1 MHSMKFVLTTLLAM
15 VLGYLPT
22 GASAQT
28 VNGNGTGTNN
38 GFYYS
43 LYSSGGSATMTLGSA
58 GNYAINWSGV
68 SDVVGG
74 KGFNPGSAQAIGYN
88 VASAS
93 GYNNISIYGWLTNPL
108 VEYYITEFGQL
119 YTADATEKGTVT
131 SDGHTYTTYEH
142 QQVNQP
148 SIQGTTT
155 FEQYLDN
162 WGGATMGQN
171 AVVTTANHFN
181 HWSSLG
187 MTVGS
192 FNYQI
197 LGTESYSGGS
207 GSVNATVC
215 AGSCG
220 GGGGGGG
227 GGSTTEAPYGGT
239 AAAIPG
245 TVMAENY
252 DTGGQ
257 GVAYNVTS
265 TNGTDNG
272 YRSDGIDLET
282 ASSPATGNDLGWTAS
297 GQWFKYTVNV
307 ATAGTYNVTFL
318 VAGNSGASDAFHLS
332 NSSGT
337 NLTGSVA
344 VPNTGGWQTWTTVT
358 TSVTLPAGKQTL
370 TLNEDNS
377 GWNLDSM
384 VFASSG
390 SASCTT
396 DPSAP
401 TGLTA
406 TSESSSAIN
415 LGWSAVTSPSNCTV
429 SAYHIFRSTASG
441 FTPSSSNQ
449 IASVSSG
456 TTYSDTGLSASTTYY
471 YVVEAVDAAGSSSAS
486 SQASAETG
494 STTGGGS
501 FTLSASANSVPVTQ
515 GASATDTI
523 TVGDLNG
530 FSGSVSLSASGLPS
544 GVTATFGT
552 NPTTGS
558 SVVTFSASSSAAAGT
573 SIVTIMG
580 TSGSLTSGASV
591 TLTVNPSTGGSY
603 CQVVYTI
610 SSQWQSGFGAAIT
623 IENTGTTNWNN
634 WTLTWTFA
642 NGQTISSLWN
652 GTETQSGAN
661 VTVSNLSYNG
671 SIPAGTSYTGMGFN
685 GTWNNSTNAVPTN
698 FAVNG
703 TPCGGGGS
711 GGGGSGSFTLASSAS
726 TLSVAQG
733 ASGTDTVTVGDVNG
747 FAGSVSFAAS
757 GMPSGV
763 TASFSPTSSA
773 SSSVVTLSAGSSV
786 AAGNYPITITGTSGS
801 LTAST
806 SITLTVTTT
815 SGGQSSCSATDVMA
829 LDGGVY
835 EFQMNEYDS
844 TLEECATVSGTGFT
858 ITTANFNNTTS
869 GSPAT
874 YTSIYSGCHW
884 GICTSS
890 NPFPIEENNIAS
902 ATSSVSITQPSGYT
916 NDASYDI
923 WFNQTSTTSGQPN
936 GTEIM
941 IWLNQQGASPALRYQ
956 CWAM

>member
-1 MHSMKFVLTTLLAM
+1 MHSMKFILTTLLAI

-58 GNYAINWSGV
+58 GNYSINWSGV

-108 VEYYITEFGQL
+108 VEYYITEFGNL

-155 FEQYLDN
+155 FEQYLDQ
-162 WGGATMGQN
+162 WGGAAMGQN
-171 AVVTTANHFN
+171 GVVTTTNHFN

-197 LGTESYSGGS
+197 LGTEAYSGAS

-220 GGGGGGG
+220 GGGGGG
-227 GGSTTEAPYGGT
+227 TEGPYGGT
-239 AAAIPG
+239 PASIPG

-257 GVAYNVTS
+257 GVGYNVTS
-265 TNGTDNG
+265 TNGTDNA
-272 YRSDGIDLET
+272 YRSDGVDLET
-282 ASSPATGNDLGWTAS
+282 ATSPATGNDLGWTAS

-307 ATAGTYNVTFL
+307 ATAGTYSVTFL
-318 VAGNSGASDAFHLS
+318 VAGNPGASDAFHLS

-344 VPNTGGWQTWTTVT
+344 VPSTGGWQTWTTVT
-358 TSVTLPAGKQTL
+358 ASVTLPAGKQTL
-370 TLNEDNS
+370 TLNEDAG
-377 GWNLDSM
+377 GWNIDSM
-384 VFASSG
+384 AFSSG
-390 SASCTT
+390 SVSCTT

-415 LGWSAVTSPSNCTV
+415 LGWGAVTAPSNCTI
-429 SAYHIFRSTASG
+429 SAYHIFRSTTSG

-456 TTYSDTGLSASTTYY
+456 TAYSDSGLSASTTYY
-471 YVVEAVDAAGSSSAS
+471 YAVEAVDAAGSSSAS

-515 GASATDTI
+515 GASATDT
-523 TVGDLNG
+523 VSVNDVNG

-652 GTETQSGAN
+652 GSETQSGAN

-703 TPCGGGGS
+703 T
-711 GGGGSGSFTLASSAS
+711 T
-726 TLSVAQG
+726 
-733 ASGTDTVTVGDVNG
+733 
-747 FAGSVSFAAS
+747 
-757 GMPSGV
+757 
-763 TASFSPTSSA
+763 
-773 SSSVVTLSAGSSV
+773 
-786 AAGNYPITITGTSGS
+786 
-801 LTAST
+801 
-806 SITLTVTTT
+806 
-815 SGGQSSCSATDVMA
+815 
-829 LDGGVY
+829 
-835 EFQMNEYDS
+835 
-844 TLEECATVSGTGFT
+844 
-858 ITTANFNNTTS
+858 
-869 GSPAT
+869 
-874 YTSIYSGCHW
+874 CH
-884 GICTSS
+884 
-890 NPFPIEENNIAS
+890 
-902 ATSSVSITQPSGYT
+902 
-916 NDASYDI
+916 
-923 WFNQTSTTSGQPN
+923 
-936 GTEIM
+936 
-941 IWLNQQGASPALRYQ
+941 
-956 CWAM
+956 